1 MPEVRLDPPVVL
13 VVVDIQRGCSL
24 PASDVGISHMP
35 GWEERLERS
44 VAVVDAARRAG
55 LPVVFLQEVH
65 RPSGIDFG
73 RELDGAESVH
83 CLEGDPGT
91 DFFDELRPR
100 AGEYH
105 VVKSRYSGFF
115 ATELDLLLRAH
126 GAKTLV
132 LIGGLTNVCVHYTF
146 VDAHQRD
153 YRVRVVEDAV
163 GGSSLEAHEAALEA
177 MSYLQHDA
185 RCSSAD
191 LVAALERLAVG
202 GEAVGKPSLVAT

>member
-1 MPEVRLDPPVVL
+1 MSEVRLDPPVVL

-24 PASDVGISHMP
+24 AASDVGISHMP

-44 VAVVDAARRAG
+44 IEVVGAARRAG
-55 LPVVFLQEVH
+55 LPIVFLQEVH
-65 RPSGIDFG
+65 RRSGIDFG

-83 CLEGDPGT
+83 CLEGDAGT

-100 AGEYH
+100 DAEYH
-105 VVKSRYSGFF
+105 IVKRRYSGFF

-126 GAKTLV
+126 GTRTLV

-146 VDAHQRD
+146 VDAHQLD

-177 MSYLQHDA
+177 MTYLQRDA
-185 RCSSAD
+185 RCKSVD
-191 LVAALERLAVG
+191 LVAALERLASG
-202 GEAVGKPSLVAT
+202 GEVVSPATLVAT